1 MWWPREVRRSVFI
14 AMEAEAH
21 RIVMEGPVG
30 IAIRTNARAKAR
42 KEMED
47 RRRVADAKFNIAAK
61 ARAKARIREMEE
73 RRRVEAVLN
82 PYAKFQRLKI
92 TKDGK
97 IGYVYGPPGPI
108 IDERVES
115 TQSTNVESTATSS
128 TDNRGASTD
137 NRGAEEAADRRV
149 SISEDVMYIEPRSCV
164 DDRQNKA

>member
-1 MWWPREVRRSVFI
+1 MTREVRRWVFT
-14 AMEAEAH
+14 AVEAEAH

-47 RRRVADAKFNIAAK
+47 RRRVADSKFNMAAK
-61 ARAKARIREMEE
+61 ARAKARNEMKD
-73 RRRVEAVLN
+73 RHRVADVWN

-92 TKDGK
+92 NKDGK

-128 TDNRGASTD
+128 TDNRGASIG

-149 SISEDVMYIEPRSCV
+149 SISADVMYIEPRSCV
-164 DDRQNKA
+164 YDRQNKA

>member
-1 MWWPREVRRSVFI
+1 MTREVRRWVFT

-47 RRRVADAKFNIAAK
+47 RRRVADAKFNMTAK
-61 ARAKARIREMEE
+61 EALAKDRNEIED
-73 RRRVEAVLN
+73 RRRVAHVLN
-82 PYAKFQRLKI
+82 HYEKFQRLKV

-97 IGYVYGPPGPI
+97 FGYVYGPPGPI

-128 TDNRGASTD
+128 TDNRGASIG

-149 SISEDVMYIEPRSCV
+149 SISADVMYIEPRSCV
-164 DDRQNKA
+164 DDRHNKA